1 MLTFRQKQRLQGTV
15 GKGEKR
21 LIRDGSQTTIV
32 GQVQSGQ
39 MTHGRK
45 TCEQHPSKD
54 LQSTGDVAVHLLVYN
69 IGQEM

>member
-1 MLTFRQKQRLQGTV
+1 MVTMQQEQRLQGTV

-39 MTHGRK
+39 MTHGHK

>member
-1 MLTFRQKQRLQGTV
+1 MVTMQQEQRLQGTV

-45 TCEQHPSKD
+45 TCEPHQSKD
-54 LQSTGDVAVHLLVYN
+54 LQSSGDVAIHLLVYN